1 MSWRPASLVA
11 VLALLVL
18 ACGGGSAKMKVKKG
32 EPQTAREKMLAEEA
46 ARKKRKGGDD
56 DEEAKPPGSKQWTGW
71 RYQGDRNDCFVVVGK
86 KCFKTEKAACA
97 AAACK
102 APSKCETEGAGP
114 VQLSCSK
121 LASDEPKDEKP
132 KADDKGDDKAKGD
145 DKPADE
151 PKPAKKSRKKK
162 G

>member
-46 ARKKRKGGDD
+46 ARKKRDGGED

-71 RYQGDRNDCFVVVGK
+71 RYQGDRNECFFVVGK

-114 VQLSCSK
+114 AQLSCGK
-121 LASDEPKDEKP
+121 VAGDEPKSDETP
-132 KADDKGDDKAKGD
+132 AEE
-145 DKPADE
+145 PADA
-151 PKPAKKSRKKK
+151 KPAKKSRKKK

>member
-11 VLALLVL
+11 VLASLVL

-56 DEEAKPPGSKQWTGW
+56 EESKPPGSKQWTGW
-71 RYQGDRNDCFVVVGK
+71 RYQGDRNDCFFVVGK

-114 VQLSCSK
+114 AQLSCSNV
-121 LASDEPKDEKP
+121 AGDEP
-132 KADDKGDDKAKGD
+132 KGD
-145 DKPADE
+145 DKPAGE
-151 PKPAKKSRKKK
+151 PADDKPTKGGAREKSRKKK